1 MYKRIPMRG
10 LYKLVFIILVFSSF
24 TLAQDSPFFAR
35 LERVCLSVSI
45 NTDQPK
51 DQEVEKEVLAIAIA
65 FLQEASFEFIEG
77 KTDPRCSELTT
88 GLMSFSAYGPN
99 SYPGNVGPFETG
111 LSVSMPTSYE
121 DIPRIG
127 VYSKYAD
134 AIAQAGDD
142 TTLYQTLKEQ
152 VPMWLAW
159 FLDDLQKAKVNAE
172 KINAEKVNAEAAPEK

>member
-1 MYKRIPMRG
+1 MYKRIPMRD
-10 LYKLVFIILVFSSF
+10 LYKLVFIVLVFSPF

-51 DQEVEKEVLAIAIA
+51 DQEIEKEVLAMAKA

-77 KTDPRCSELTT
+77 ETDPRCLELST
-88 GLMSFSAYGPN
+88 GWMHLSAYGPN
-99 SYPGNVGPFETG
+99 SYPGNVGPFETSLG
-111 LSVSMPTSYE
+111 VSMPTQYE
-121 DIPRIG
+121 DIPNVG
-127 VYSKYAD
+127 VYSKSGSAT
-134 AIAQAGDD
+134 AQAGDD
-142 TTLYQTLKEQ
+142 TMLYQTFKEQ

-172 KINAEKVNAEAAPEK
+172 KVNVEAAPEK